1 MNPVQISNIASKLL
15 VSELKDDLNSIKQ
28 SNDLTTFSL
37 IKKDSEIQAVFINRE
52 KMVLCGEY
60 FLKRFLKKKF
70 PEIKYYSNFK
80 DGDFLKKKFP
90 EIKYYSN
97 FKDGDFL
104 KKKTSIIKISGNVK
118 KIFMLERTLL
128 NFLQHLSSISTHTRL
143 FKNKIKGTNTK
154 ILDTRKTTT
163 GLRKLEKYAAS
174 IGGANNHRIGLFDKI
189 FIKDNHIKILGGIDN
204 TLTMIKKKKL
214 KGFIIECDTIS
225 QVKKCLNNSCNYI
238 LLDNMTTNQVKECL
252 NLKKNFKK
260 KIMFEVSGGINL
272 LNIKSYAKL
281 GVDFISTSKITNS
294 AKSVDIGLDIL

>member
-1 MNPVQISNIASKLL
+1 MNPIQISNIASKLL

-60 FLKRFLKKKF
+60 FLKNFLKKKF

-80 DGDFLKKKFP
+80 DGDIL
-90 EIKYYSN
+90 E
-97 FKDGDFL
+97 
-104 KKKTSIIKISGNVK
+104 KKTSIIKISGNVK

-163 GLRKLEKYAAS
+163 GLRKLEKYAS
-174 IGGANNHRIGLFDKI
+174 RIGGANNHRIGLFDKI
-189 FIKDNHIKILGGIDN
+189 LIKDNHIKILGGIDN
-204 TLTMIKKKKL
+204 ILTIIKKKKL

-225 QVKKCLNNSCNYI
+225 QVKKCLNNSCDYI

-252 NLKKNFKK
+252 DLKKNFKR
-260 KIMFEVSGGINL
+260 KIIFEVSGGINL

-294 AKSVDIGLDIL
+294 AKSIDIGLDIL

>member
-60 FLKRFLKKKF
+60 FLKNFLKKKF

-80 DGDFLKKKFP
+80 DGDIL
-90 EIKYYSN
+90 E
-97 FKDGDFL
+97 
-104 KKKTSIIKISGNVK
+104 KKTSIIKISGNVK

-163 GLRKLEKYAAS
+163 GLRKLEKYAS
-174 IGGANNHRIGLFDKI
+174 RIGGANNHRIGLFDKI
-189 FIKDNHIKILGGIDN
+189 LIKDNHIKILGGIDN
-204 TLTMIKKKKL
+204 TLTIIKKKKL

-225 QVKKCLNNSCNYI
+225 QVKKCLNNSCDYI
-238 LLDNMTTNQVKECL
+238 LLDNMTTNQVKACL
-252 NLKKNFKK
+252 DLKKNFKR
-260 KIMFEVSGGINL
+260 KIIFEVSGGINL